1 MCLVEPHPMNTL
13 SGLLETLDRDR
24 LLNLCFPERAR
35 HGTARTVG
43 ERRAPGSLTESTVA
57 IVLAGGRGS
66 RLANLTDHRAKPAV
80 SFGGAYRLIDF
91 TLSNCVHSRI
101 RRICVCA
108 QYEAQGLADH
118 IRHAWGFFDRRAGD
132 FIDVMPTQCRPD
144 GSGDRGTAD
153 AVHQN
158 IELLRGEAP
167 QYVLVLASDHIYKM
181 DYRRM
186 LAEHVAHAADLTV
199 GCVEV
204 PLQQGSAYGLMQVDP
219 AWNVVWFDEKP
230 LSPRPLDRRP
240 EHALASMGV
249 YAFNAEVLY
258 RALARDAA
266 SPGSTHDFGKD
277 LVPDLVRG
285 GARVM
290 AHSLSDAG
298 TGTFDRSAYWRDV
311 GTLEAFWEANIDLTR
326 NPAALD
332 LNDRSWPILST
343 PRTLPPARFVFDDG
357 RSVQSTDSL
366 IAGGCVIRGATVRFS
381 VLSVNV
387 SVDSHSIIEES
398 VVLPDV
404 SIGRH
409 CMIRRAVID
418 EHSRLPDGFTAGVDA
433 KADRR
438 RFFTSEHGI
447 TLVTSDMLESPEPDL
462 SYAT

>member
-1 MCLVEPHPMNTL
+1 MNKLT
-13 SGLLETLDRDR
+13 GLLEPLDRDQ
-24 LLNLCFPERAR
+24 LVNLCFPERAR
-35 HGTARTVG
+35 QGAAGTVG
-43 ERRAPGSLTESTVA
+43 ERLDPGSLAESTVA
-57 IVLAGGRGS
+57 MVLAGGRGS

-118 IRHAWGFFDRRAGD
+118 IRRAWGFFDRRAGD
-132 FIDVMPTQCRPD
+132 FIDVMPTRWRPD

-167 QYVLVLASDHIYKM
+167 RYILVLAGDHIYKM

-186 LAEHVAHAADLTV
+186 LAEHVTQSADLTV

-219 AWNVVWFDEKP
+219 LGNVLWFDEKP
-230 LSPRPLDRRP
+230 LSPRPFDRRP

-266 SPGSTHDFGKD
+266 SSGSTHDFGKD
-277 LVPDLVRG
+277 LVPELVRG

-298 TGTFDRSAYWRDV
+298 IGAFDRYAYWRDV
-311 GTLEAFWEANIDLTR
+311 GTLEAFWEANVDLAR
-326 NPAALD
+326 NPTALD
-332 LNDRSWPILST
+332 LNDHSWPILST

-357 RSVQSTDSL
+357 QSVQPTDSL

-387 SVDSHSIIEES
+387 SVGAHSIIEES

-409 CMIRRAVID
+409 CVIRRAVID
-418 EHSRLPDGFTAGVDA
+418 EHCRLPDGFTAGVDA

-438 RFFTSEHGI
+438 RFYTSERGI
-447 TLVTSDMLESPEPDL
+447 TLVTPDMLESAEPDL
-462 SYAT
+462 ALAR